1 MKINLIQDIATPH
14 NNVLISE
21 FIDKSNIRLNLWYAL
36 QSDTNLYQWSK
47 DLTQEHTSANIYGT
61 SLNLKFIKYCLFH
74 SDERYIIVGWANI
87 NTILLTFLFFLLR
100 RPFNHWTDLP
110 DFHDEHIIGFR
121 KRILRWGAYKVL
133 KYSNSIIFGVG
144 VSSIKY
150 FRKLGFSEK
159 RLINLPIFVKVN
171 EDLIAYK
178 SKRNQLIEKYALG
191 DSTFI
196 ISAGSRIVREKGYD
210 LLIKA
215 ISFLDNEILD
225 NLKLFVVG
233 SGPSLFELEKQV
245 IDLNLNNQVIFIKW
259 LPIEDF
265 KEIIANSD
273 IFVHPARIDS
283 YGGTTLGMALGVPVI
298 GSFEA
303 GAALDRIL
311 SGKNGFLYHAEDIQT
326 LSNYISILYK
336 YPLLKKTMATAARD
350 TALQWPPSRGVDIIT
365 LHAI

>member
-21 FIDKSNIRLNLWYAL
+21 FIDKSNIKLNLWYAV
-36 QSDTNLYQWSK
+36 QSDSSLYQWSK

-61 SLNLKFIKYCLFH
+61 SLNLKFIKYCLSH
-74 SDERYIIVGWANI
+74 SDEKYIIVGWANI

-110 DFHDEHIIGFR
+110 DFHDNHISFR
-121 KRILRWGAYKVL
+121 KKILRWGAYKVL
-133 KYSNSIIFGVG
+133 KYSNSMIFGVG
-144 VSSIKY
+144 VTSIKY
-150 FRKLGFSEK
+150 FRNLGFSEK
-159 RLINLPIFVKVN
+159 RLINLPIFVQVN

-178 SKRNQLIEKYALG
+178 SKRNQFIEKYAIN
-191 DSTFI
+191 DSCFI
-196 ISAGSRIVREKGYD
+196 ISAGSRIVKEKGYD

-215 ISFLDNEILD
+215 ISLLDEEILD

-233 SGPSLFELEKQV
+233 SGPALIELEKQV
-245 IDLNLNNQVIFIKW
+245 IDLDLNNQIVFIKW

-265 KEIIANSD
+265 KVIIANSD

-303 GAALDRIL
+303 GAAVDRIS

-336 YPLLKKTMATAARD
+336 YSQLRKTMATAARD
-350 TALQWPPSRGVDIIT
+350 TALQWPPSRGVEIIT
-365 LHAI
+365 SYAI